1 MKKPKFV
8 LSLTTRDSDYQA
20 EQAAAA
26 EEAARRLG
34 IDLQVL
40 YAENDTIMQS
50 QQLLNIIQS
59 NSGAHPDGIIFE
71 PVGGTGLPQ
80 VARAAVGAGI
90 GWVVLNREVDYVA
103 ELRRRFKVP
112 IFAVTS
118 DHEEI
123 GRIQGRQIETLL
135 SQGGSMLLIHGPAA
149 NLDAKQ
155 RTNGMYET
163 KPAQVQVKQIR
174 GDWTEAGAYK
184 SVSSWLELST
194 SREARIDLVAA
205 QNDVMAMGA
214 RKAFQGIADNALR
227 DRWLA
232 LPYLGVDG
240 IPKTGQTWVRGGQLT
255 ATVVVPPDAGIAIE
269 LLAQAVQTASMP
281 PEKSV
286 AIPKS
291 FPSIEELAK
300 KIPRKSQAAAT

>member
-1 MKKPKFV
+1 MKRARFV

-40 YAENDTIMQS
+40 YAENDTIEQS

-59 NSGAHPDGIIFE
+59 DSGARPDGIIFE

-80 VARAAVGAGI
+80 VARAAVSAGI

-103 ELRRRFKVP
+103 ELRRSFKVP

-135 SQGGSMLLIHGPAA
+135 SRGGSILLIHGPTA

-155 RTNGMYET
+155 RTIGMYET
-163 KPAQVQVKQIR
+163 KPARVQVKQIR

-194 SREARIDLVAA
+194 SREARIDLIAA

-214 RKAFQGIADNALR
+214 RKAFQGMADNALR
-227 DRWLA
+227 ERWLA

-240 IPKTGQTWVRGGQLT
+240 IPKTGQTWVRRGQLT
-255 ATVVVPPDAGIAIE
+255 ATVVVPPDAGMAIE
-269 LLAQAVQTASMP
+269 ILAHAVQTASMP
-281 PEKSV
+281 PEKSL

-291 FPSIEELAK
+291 FPSIEDLAK
-300 KIPRKSQAAAT
+300 TMPRKSRAAAT

>member
-1 MKKPKFV
+1 MKKPNFV

-40 YAENDTIMQS
+40 YAENDTIVQS

-80 VARAAVGAGI
+80 VARAAVSAGI

-103 ELRRRFKVP
+103 DLRRTFKVP

-174 GDWTEAGAYK
+174 GDWTEAGAYR

-194 SREARIDLVAA
+194 SRSAQIDLIAA

-214 RKAFQGIADNALR
+214 RKAFQGMADNALR

-240 IPKTGQTWVRGGQLT
+240 IPKTGQTWVRSGQLT

-269 LLAQAVQTASMP
+269 LLAHAVQTANMP

-291 FPSIEELAK
+291 FPSIEDLAK
-300 KIPRKSQAAAT
+300 KLPRKSHAVAT